1 MIATLRGQVRAIQS
15 ESLIVEVG
23 GVGYRVLCVGGLL
36 SGKVRQGQTIELYT
50 HMCVRENDITLY
62 GFVSEEE
69 QGLFALLV
77 GVNGI
82 GPRTALA
89 ALSSLSPDAL
99 RGAIVREDLDVLTRI
114 PGVGPKTA
122 RRLMLDLRDRLQ
134 AVVGVEGVTV
144 PDQEDVDVI
153 NALTALGY
161 SVAEATQALDA
172 IPKDAQ
178 ALDER
183 ILAALRVLSRL

>member
-1 MIATLRGQVRAIQS
+1 VIATLRGQVRAVQS
-15 ESLIVEVG
+15 DSLIVEVG
-23 GVGYRVLCVGGLL
+23 GVGYRVFCVGGLL
-36 SGKVRQGQTIELYT
+36 SGKVHTGQTIELYT

-89 ALSSLSPDAL
+89 ALSSLSPDLL
-99 RGAIVREDLDVLTRI
+99 RSAIVREDLDVLTRI

-122 RRLMLDLRDRLQ
+122 RRLMLDLRDRLK
-134 AVVGVEGVTV
+134 AVTGVEGMAV

-161 SVAEATQALDA
+161 SVAEASNALEA
-172 IPKDAQ
+172 IPDEVQ

-183 ILAALRVLSRL
+183 ILAALRVLSSL

>member
-1 MIATLRGQVRAIQS
+1 VIATLRGQVRAIQS
-15 ESLIVEVG
+15 ESLILEVG
-23 GVGYRVLCVGGLL
+23 GVGYRLFCVRDLL
-36 SGKVRQGQTIELYT
+36 SGKVRPGQPIELYT
-50 HMCVRENDITLY
+50 HMYVRENDISLY
-62 GFVSEEE
+62 GFTSEEE
-69 QGLFALLV
+69 QELFALLM
-77 GVNGI
+77 GVSGI

-89 ALSSLSPDAL
+89 ALSSLSPDTL
-99 RGAIVREDLDVLTRI
+99 RSAIVREDLDVLTRI

-134 AVVGVEGVTV
+134 AVTGIEGMAV

-161 SVAEATQALDA
+161 SVAEATNALAA
-172 IPKDAQ
+172 IPEDAQ

-183 ILAALRVLSRL
+183 ILAALRVLSSL

>member
-15 ESLIVEVG
+15 ESLIIEVG
-23 GVGYRVLCVGGLL
+23 GVGYRVFCVRELL
-36 SGKVRQGQTIELYT
+36 SGQVRPGQTIELYT

-62 GFVSEEE
+62 GFTAEEE

-134 AVVGVEGVTV
+134 AAVGVEGVTV